1 MTGPIT
7 RRRFLQ
13 TSTALG
19 ATAAAAGAVGIG
31 AATVGAAAPVA
42 ATDPFPWSE
51 ATIADLQV
59 AMESGETTAR
69 RITLDHLERI
79 ERLDWAG
86 PRVNSMIEV
95 NPDAE
100 AVAAALDRERADGHV
115 RGPLHGIP
123 IVLKDCIATDDR
135 METTAGSLALMGSR
149 VPRDA
154 GVASKLREAG
164 GVLLGKA
171 NMSEW
176 NAFRGWPLHG
186 GWSARA
192 GTGRNPYDLSRSTGD
207 SSSGSAAAV
216 AASFTAGAVGLET
229 YGSIVMPSALCG
241 IVGLKP
247 THGLVSRS
255 GSIGIAHSRDAIGP
269 MARTVADVATLL
281 GGMAGRDPL
290 DPSTEAGAGRIPAD
304 YRRFLDPN
312 GLRGA
317 RIGVWRR
324 RDLWKHEGVAVVI
337 EEALDAL
344 REAGARIVDP
354 VELPDWKEATG
365 EHIGVMFTEFR
376 HDVASYLSGLTNTSM
391 RTLADVVAFNA
402 ANRDEELRWHSQ
414 NTLESALEQPPLSDP
429 GYRRSLRRSRR
440 LGRAAFDRPMRE
452 QHLDAI
458 VAPTFIRAW
467 LIDLRDGDDPANG
480 NGAAGPSN
488 AAGYPH
494 ITVPAGFAHGLPIGM
509 SFMARAWQEPALLRY
524 AHAFEQA
531 TQARRAPRFTEL
543 PFVDR

>member
-1 MTGPIT
+1 MSSPVT

-13 TSTALG
+13 TSAAIG
-19 ATAAAAGAVGIG
+19 ATAAASRAAGLGLPAAG
-31 AATVGAAAPVA
+31 AATSAAP
-42 ATDPFPWSE
+42 DPFPWSE
-51 ATIADLQV
+51 ATIAEMRV
-59 AMESGETTAR
+59 AMELGASTAR

-86 PRVNSMIEV
+86 PRVNSVIQV

-100 AVAAALDRERADGHV
+100 AIAAALDQERADGHV

-123 IVLKDCIATDDR
+123 ILLKDAIATDDR
-135 METTAGSLALMGSR
+135 MQTTAGSLALMGSR

-154 GVASKLREAG
+154 GLVTKLRDAG
-164 GVLLGKA
+164 AVLLGKA

-216 AASFTAGAVGLET
+216 AASFAGASIGLET
-229 YGSIVMPSALCG
+229 YGSIVMPSSLCG
-241 IVGLKP
+241 VVGLKP

-255 GSIGIAHSRDAIGP
+255 GSIGIAHSRDVLGPIG
-269 MARTVADVATLL
+269 RSVADVATVLSAI
-281 GGMAGRDPL
+281 AGEDPL
-290 DPSTEAGAGRIPAD
+290 DPFTVGSVGHVHAD
-304 YRRFLDPN
+304 YRRFLDPA

-317 RIGVWRR
+317 RIGVWRPKH
-324 RDLWKHEGVAVVI
+324 LWKHDEVAGVI
-337 EEALDAL
+337 EEAIAAL
-344 REAGARIVDP
+344 REAGARVVDP
-354 VELPDWKEATG
+354 LALPHWLEATG
-365 EHIGVMFTEFR
+365 EHVSVMFYEFR
-376 HDVASYLSGLTNTSM
+376 HDIQAHLSGLTNTSM
-391 RTLADVVAFNA
+391 RTLADVIAFNESH
-402 ANRDEELRWHSQ
+402 RDEELRWHSQ
-414 NTLESALEQPPLSDP
+414 GLLESANEQPPLSDP

-452 QHLDAI
+452 HRLDAI
-458 VAPTFIRAW
+458 VAPTFRRAW
-467 LIDLRDGDDPANG
+467 VMDLRGGDDPSNG

-494 ITVPAGFAHGLPIGM
+494 ITVPAGFARGLPIGM
-509 SFMARAWQEPALLRY
+509 SFMARAWQEPKLLSY
-524 AHAFEQA
+524 AYAFEHA
-531 TQARRAPRFTEL
+531 TQARRAPRFVEL